1 MTSNEENPLEPK
13 PIAEEELQLR
23 KRQIWLVAGI
33 MVLTF
38 CLLAFLLFV
47 VGGLI
52 FGADIRQLVRAWM
65 NP

>member
-13 PIAEEELQLR
+13 PIAEEELQRR

>member
-13 PIAEEELQLR
+13 PIAEEELQRR

-33 MVLTF
+33 MVFTF